1 MPRSRRHDTGKI
13 RRYSPELTLWEMNN
27 PCWDDMQQQS
37 EGLRRIRIRRR
48 NQRRWPSERT
58 LERLAMLNL
67 VPAIVAFNE
76 RRPPSGAFNTF
87 ATHLFLSPIH
97 SRDYSRRSYH
107 GATRRHISQR
117 ASAPRSSRTSRSDV
131 VKKRRNS
138 GQRSTKTKC
147 VSANTLQQPKPRN
160 VTNVHPLALLQY
172 NRVKVRDD
180 CGTFL

>member
-87 ATHLFLSPIH
+87 ATHSFLSPIH
-97 SRDYSRRSYH
+97 SRDSRRSRLH
-107 GATRRHISQR
+107 LPATTEPPEGTFSNERQH
-117 ASAPRSSRTSRSDV
+117 
-131 VKKRRNS
+131 
-138 GQRSTKTKC
+138 
-147 VSANTLQQPKPRN
+147 
-160 VTNVHPLALLQY
+160 LALLAHLAP
-172 NRVKVRDD
+172 
-180 CGTFL
+180 TL